1 MLSHLFSRN
10 QDACQAGHFDGK
22 TLPGRNRVP
31 SNGRSSALPSGP
43 SNGEYG
49 RATMLPKQGLG
60 IIPNVAEPQKYPLMS
75 PTDEF
80 VQASSLVPEFGSNQT
95 PLKARSLFEDFDVQ
109 TPSQVSSKKVFLGP
123 AHGADTPLTES
134 SSGQTHLQH
143 SAKKFSLLSANGEY
157 TRAATTFVM
166 NPNDTRTEGPIKKLC
181 PGSSDP
187 LYIKATNLFAE
198 LEANETPLKNHLT
211 NSSLMNDK
219 HIGPAATIFPELGS
233 SSLEPETPAMRA
245 VIPRLKRVQE
255 EQGVSANKQ
264 CSPLWVSNKKMKSA
278 NCSPIEKGHDEK
290 ADSVCSKF
298 EWLNPCTIRDA
309 NRRRPN
315 DPLYDKSTLFIPPDE
330 LRKMT
335 ASQKQYWSI
344 KCKYMDIVLFFKVV
358 RVVIDY
364 SIHGM
369 LNTILYGT

>member
-1 MLSHLFSRN
+1 
-10 QDACQAGHFDGK
+10 
-22 TLPGRNRVP
+22 
-31 SNGRSSALPSGP
+31 
-43 SNGEYG
+43 
-49 RATMLPKQGLG
+49 
-60 IIPNVAEPQKYPLMS
+60 
-75 PTDEF
+75 
-80 VQASSLVPEFGSNQT
+80 
-95 PLKARSLFEDFDVQ
+95 
-109 TPSQVSSKKVFLGP
+109 
-123 AHGADTPLTES
+123 
-134 SSGQTHLQH
+134 
-143 SAKKFSLLSANGEY
+143 
-157 TRAATTFVM
+157 
-166 NPNDTRTEGPIKKLC
+166 
-181 PGSSDP
+181 
-187 LYIKATNLFAE
+187 
-198 LEANETPLKNHLT
+198 
-211 NSSLMNDK
+211 
-219 HIGPAATIFPELGS
+219 
-233 SSLEPETPAMRA
+233 
-245 VIPRLKRVQE
+245 
-255 EQGVSANKQ
+255 
-264 CSPLWVSNKKMKSA
+264 MKSA